1 MTPNYLEEEKSK
13 ETIIVFALIGCI
25 LFLFFKMYILLYG
38 VIMLSIIG
46 KWLPRETML
55 IHTYWTTLS
64 RYLIK
69 ISLFLI
75 LLVSY
80 IFILTPISFLQ
91 KIGNRDP
98 LQLKNEEKGKI
109 ITYFIEEPRK
119 VDAEKFDKM
128 S

>member
-1 MTPNYLEEEKSK
+1 MTPKYLEEEKSK

-25 LFLFFKMYILLYG
+25 LFLFFKKYILIYG
-38 VIMLSIIG
+38 VIMLGIIG
-46 KWLPRETML
+46 RWLPRETLL
-55 IHTYWTTLS
+55 IHTYWSSLS

-69 ISLFLI
+69 MSWFLI
-75 LLVSY
+75 LSLSY

-98 LQLKNEEKGKI
+98 LLLKNDEKEKI
-109 ITYFIEEPRK
+109 DSYYVQAPRK
-119 VDAEKFDKM
+119 VDPEKFDKM